1 MIKFHTE
8 GIANKKKVPTQT
20 LYDLIF
26 LRQRF
31 LNFDIVEILT
41 LLKSIL
47 FSNQITS
54 ILSITNVFNTS
65 SKLLNDK
72 NTAIFDLKYGKGFL
86 TLVSGKGI
94 LKEEF
99 GHVFL
104 VMIVKLT
111 WKQLFS
117 FYGN

>member
-8 GIANKKKVPTQT
+8 GIANKCEVDGKKVPTQT

-41 LLKSIL
+41 SLKSIL

-54 ILSITNVFNTS
+54 ILCITNVFNTS

-72 NTAIFDLKYGKGFL
+72 NTAIFDLKYRKSFL
-86 TLVSGKGI
+86 ILVSGKGMEI
-94 LKEEF
+94 LYYFKL
-99 GHVFL
+99 FL
-104 VMIVKLT
+104 QIIKRQVD
-111 WKQLFS
+111 
-117 FYGN
+117 